1 MESWQRDVNE
11 LGFDVKL
18 NVPKKNQNDNV
29 QEFKDLF
36 ATGLTKMQKTSA
48 PKTGIDLTYNP
59 GVVAGQQSAAQ
70 AQPQPSH
77 QPMQKQLSLFDND
90 SGAASMQMPAAQAQ
104 PETLLKDDP
113 FAMPPPMQLAENLDV
128 TEKFG

>member
-36 ATGLTKMQKTSA
+36 ATGLEKITNSSA

-59 GVVAGQQSAAQ
+59 GVIPNQQAAAGQAAAQ
-70 AQPQPSH
+70 QQQPG
-77 QPMQKQLSLFDND
+77 MQKQLSLFDND
-90 SGAASMQMPAAQAQ
+90 TGAAAMKVPAAQPQ
-104 PETLLKDDP
+104 PSDVLKNDP
-113 FAMPPPMQLAENLDV
+113 FAMPPPME
-128 TEKFG
+128 